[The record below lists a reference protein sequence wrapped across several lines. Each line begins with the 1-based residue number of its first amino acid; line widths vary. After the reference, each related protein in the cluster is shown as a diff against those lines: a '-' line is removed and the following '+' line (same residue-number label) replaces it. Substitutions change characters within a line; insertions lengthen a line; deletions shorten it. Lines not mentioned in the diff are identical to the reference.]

1 MKIKLLLLFFA
12 MSIILTG
19 KVNAQY
25 GLQDAFPSLGNFSL
39 PIDITTAGDGTNR
52 FFVAQQRGIIY
63 VFENNG
69 SVSTRKVFIDL
80 SDRVSPSGSETGL
93 LGLAFHPNYETNGYF
108 YVNFTNTVSGQ
119 LKSFVNRYQVSS
131 TNPDSAVKGTELNLI
146 TLNQPFSN
154 HNGGCIKFGM
164 DGYLYIGF
172 GDGGSGGDP
181 QGNGQNTS
189 VLLGKILRIDV
200 NTTSGGNNYG
210 IPPTNYFADSSGSQ
224 RKEIFAWG
232 MRNPWRFSFDSVT
245 SRLWC
250 GDVGQNTREEVDI
263 IENGKNY
270 GWNKMEGFLCY
281 PSPSSCDTAGR
292 KLTLPIV
299 DYPRGDGIS
308 ITGGYVYRQTE
319 IPLLT
324 GKYIYA
330 DYGSGRIWSLQY
342 NGPGN
347 VVNTLL
353 YDSPNAISCF
363 GIDNNNVMYVL
374 SYGSSG
380 RVLKLT
386 GPPTTVTPIN
396 NEIPNTF
403 DLMQNYPNPFNP
415 TTKINFAIASAS
427 NVSLQVYDMSGRIV
441 AELMSNEFIQPG
453 NYSREFDATGL
464 ASGIYVYKLSAGN
477 FVSSKRMALVK

>member
-1 MKIKLLLLFFA
+1 MKIKLLILLA
-12 MSIILTG
+12 IIFISNG
-19 KVNAQY
+19 RANAQY
-25 GLQDAFPSLGNFSL
+25 GLQDAFPSMPTFAL

-52 FFVAQQRGIIY
+52 LFIAQQRGIIY
-63 VFENNG
+63 VFENTPT
-69 SVSTRKVFIDL
+69 VSTRKVFLDI

-93 LGLAFHPNYETNGYF
+93 LGLTFHPNYETNGYF
-108 YVNFTNTVSGQ
+108 YVDYTTPGT
-119 LKSFVNRYQVSS
+119 LTTRIARYQVSS
-131 TNPDSAVKGTELNLI
+131 NPDSAIKNSELILLTI
-146 TLNQPFSN
+146 SQPFSN

-164 DGYLYIGF
+164 DGYLYIAM

-200 NTTSGGNNYG
+200 NSTSGGNNYA
-210 IPPTNYFADSSGSQ
+210 IPPSNYFADSTGSQ

-292 KLTLPIV
+292 KLVLPIV
-299 DYPRGDGIS
+299 DYPRSDGIS

-353 YDSPNAISCF
+353 YDSPYAISSF
-363 GIDNNNVMYVL
+363 GIDNNNVMYCL

-380 RVLKLT
+380 RVYKLT

-396 NEIPNTF
+396 NEIPNAF

-415 TTKINFAIASAS
+415 TTKINFAIPSAS
-427 NVSLQVYDMSGRIV
+427 NVSLQVFDMSGRVV
-441 AELMSNEFIQPG
+441 AELMNNEFIQPG

-464 ASGIYVYKLSAGN
+464 ASGIYIYKLSAGN